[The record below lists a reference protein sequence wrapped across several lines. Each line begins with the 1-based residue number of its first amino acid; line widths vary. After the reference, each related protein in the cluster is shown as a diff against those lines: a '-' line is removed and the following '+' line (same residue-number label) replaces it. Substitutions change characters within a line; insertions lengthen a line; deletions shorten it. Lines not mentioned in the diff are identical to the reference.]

1 MKPFDFFK
9 ARSQKEEIPAF
20 VPAVAKSGCCF
31 SAFDRYVPLGKPE
44 FGLYDS
50 VREGIPIVDAALS
63 KLVSLS
69 GGLKVTC
76 ADERAQEGLEDF
88 LSRVPVGDCMNGI
101 EAFIA
106 QYLDGLLMYGTAVA
120 EIVPSADFDTVA
132 ALYCCPLQSIELLRK
147 KGGGVDIAALCGTE
161 FKKVKYP
168 ELFTVSVLGPKAG
181 ELCGNSLLRSLPFV
195 AGVLTKI
202 YETEKVN
209 FERMGNLR
217 FAVTYKPSSDPSDKA
232 FAKDRAKQMAD
243 AWSKAMRENKDG
255 RVSDFVAVGD
265 VDIKVIGDD
274 AKTLDCE
281 IPARQMT
288 EQIVSRLG
296 IPPFMLGL
304 SWSSTERMSSEQSDM
319 LTSEIWGYRRI
330 ITPAIE
336 KICRMWLALGGFDT
350 GVKIDFEDISLKDE
364 VELAKAELYRMQAE
378 QIRHKIENEKG

>member
-1 MKPFDFFK
+1 M
-9 ARSQKEEIPAF
+9 
-20 VPAVAKSGCCF
+20 PAVAKSGCCF

-147 KGGGVDIAALCGTE
+147 KRAAESTLRRSAAPNS
-161 FKKVKYP
+161 KKVKYP

-217 FAVTYKPSSDPSDKA
+217 FAVT
-232 FAKDRAKQMAD
+232 
-243 AWSKAMRENKDG
+243 
-255 RVSDFVAVGD
+255 
-265 VDIKVIGDD
+265 
-274 AKTLDCE
+274 
-281 IPARQMT
+281 
-288 EQIVSRLG
+288 
-296 IPPFMLGL
+296 
-304 SWSSTERMSSEQSDM
+304 
-319 LTSEIWGYRRI
+319 
-330 ITPAIE
+330 
-336 KICRMWLALGGFDT
+336 
-350 GVKIDFEDISLKDE
+350 
-364 VELAKAELYRMQAE
+364 
-378 QIRHKIENEKG
+378 